1 MKKARASQ
9 QGDRR
14 PTNCDRTRGMPLY
27 QPACSSV
34 ACLPDTGAE
43 PLAPSAARDAPYLPH
58 APSLSPRWSCPQMR
72 VVPDVSTLSP
82 RDSASSILRCRPRR
96 ATFRLTLWE
105 LTLRRSAGHWR
116 GVREASPP
124 RRRHDRK
131 REAATPL
138 CRLPQAAN
146 SRRLWPSM
154 FYPDS
159 PAVRRLLYDFYRD
172 DYRLF
177 ATHGMLLVE

>member
-1 MKKARASQ
+1 
-9 QGDRR
+9 
-14 PTNCDRTRGMPLY
+14 MPLY

-58 APSLSPRWSCPQMR
+58 APTLSPRWSCPHMR
-72 VVPDVSTLSP
+72 VVPDVNTLSP
-82 RDSASSILRCRPRR
+82 RDSASSIIRCRPRR
-96 ATFRLTLWE
+96 ATFRLPLWG
-105 LTLRRSAGHWR
+105 LTLRRSRWALERRQR
-116 GVREASPP
+116 GEPSSPP
-124 RRRHDRK
+124 ARRRERGCDTALPPAPSRQQ
-131 REAATPL
+131 PL
-138 CRLPQAAN
+138 
-146 SRRLWPSM
+146 LWPSM

-177 ATHGMLLVE
+177 AAHGMLLVE